1 MADVIA
7 AARAAGVHEMIGRLP
22 QGYETPLTAGGGRLS
37 GGQRQRIGL
46 ARALFGDPRLLVL
59 DEPNSALDAEGEAAL
74 IAAIEAAR
82 ARGAAVL
89 VVAQRMS
96 ILSRADR
103 LLVLKDGAVT
113 QFGPRARGARDPLPP
128 PRRRGRPR
136 RRPSPPRGQPMT
148 ALPAPDEP
156 LPAYRPVF
164 VAAMLLIACLTAT
177 LIGWGMFAR
186 LDSAVVAHGVLYA
199 ESQRK
204 TVEHLEGGILRT
216 LTVKDGDRVQEGEVV
231 ALLDATQIESQLA
244 QLHADELSLTYEIW
258 RLEAE
263 YAGRPTLDPATA
275 PATPADGR
283 DAQVAAQTTLF
294 DVRLRAH
301 QGQVAAQERQ
311 IDQLAAEADA
321 NDARARSAERQL
333 ASWQDERAKAAS
345 LVEKGATPAQKLREI
360 DRNVALVEGDL
371 GEARGL
377 AAAATG
383 QIARTR
389 VDIET
394 LRQQRLVEA
403 GEKLAED
410 RRRLAE
416 VTSQIRGAR
425 RRPRPPPP
433 ARARS
438 PASSST
444 SPPSRP
450 GAIVGSGVPLM
461 EIIPDGDRLI
471 AEARLDPDTIDTV
484 HVGREARVRLTA
496 YKRAKAPTIMGEVIY
511 VSADLL
517 EDPRDGSTYFEAR
530 VALDPAEVAHL
541 AAGISLTA
549 GMPVEVAIQTGARR
563 AGDYFLEPLFRHF
576 HRALREE

>member
-1 MADVIA
+1 
-7 AARAAGVHEMIGRLP
+7 
-22 QGYETPLTAGGGRLS
+22 
-37 GGQRQRIGL
+37 
-46 ARALFGDPRLLVL
+46 
-59 DEPNSALDAEGEAAL
+59 
-74 IAAIEAAR
+74 
-82 ARGAAVL
+82 
-89 VVAQRMS
+89 
-96 ILSRADR
+96 
-103 LLVLKDGAVT
+103 
-113 QFGPRARGARDPLPP
+113 
-128 PRRRGRPR
+128 
-136 RRPSPPRGQPMT
+136 MT

-156 LPAYRPVF
+156 LPQYRPVF

-177 LIGWGMFAR
+177 LTGWGMFAR

-263 YAGRPTLDPATA
+263 YAGATSLDPATA
-275 PATPADGR
+275 PATPAEGR
-283 DAQVAAQTTLF
+283 DAQIAAQATLF

-301 QGQVAAQERQ
+301 QGQVDAQERQ

-321 NDARARSAERQL
+321 NTARARSAEVQL

-360 DRNVALVEGDL
+360 DRNIALVEGDL
-371 GEARGL
+371 GEAKGL

-416 VTSQIRGAR
+416 VTSQIRGAADVLER
-425 RRPRPPPP
+425 HRL
-433 ARARS
+433 RAPQS
-438 PASSST
+438 GVVVHIATVS
-444 SPPSRP
+444 P

-541 AAGISLTA
+541 ADGITLTA

>member
-1 MADVIA
+1 
-7 AARAAGVHEMIGRLP
+7 
-22 QGYETPLTAGGGRLS
+22 
-37 GGQRQRIGL
+37 
-46 ARALFGDPRLLVL
+46 
-59 DEPNSALDAEGEAAL
+59 
-74 IAAIEAAR
+74 
-82 ARGAAVL
+82 
-89 VVAQRMS
+89 
-96 ILSRADR
+96 
-103 LLVLKDGAVT
+103 
-113 QFGPRARGARDPLPP
+113 
-128 PRRRGRPR
+128 
-136 RRPSPPRGQPMT
+136 MT

-156 LPAYRPVF
+156 LPSYRAVF
-164 VAAMLLIACLTAT
+164 VAAMALVGCLATTLL
-177 LIGWGMFAR
+177 GWGMFAR

-216 LTVKDGDRVQEGEVV
+216 LTVKDGDRVQEGEIV
-231 ALLDATQIESQLA
+231 ALLDSTQIEAQLA
-244 QLHADELSLTYEIW
+244 QLHADELALTYEIW

-263 YAGRPTLDPATA
+263 YAGAVTLDAATA
-275 PATPADGR
+275 PQEPADGR
-283 DAQVAAQTTLF
+283 DAQIAAQTSLF
-294 DVRLRAH
+294 GVRLRAH

-311 IDQLAAEADA
+311 VDQLAAEAEA
-321 NDARARSAERQL
+321 NAARARSAAEQL

-360 DRNVALVEGDL
+360 DRNIALVEGDL

-377 AAAATG
+377 ATAAAE

-416 VTSQIRGAR
+416 VASQT
-425 RRPRPPPP
+425 
-433 ARARS
+433 RAALDVLDRHRLRAPQS
-438 PASSST
+438 GVVVHIAT
-444 SPPSRP
+444 VTP

-484 HVGREARVRLTA
+484 HVGRKARVRLTA
-496 YKRAKAPTIMGEVIY
+496 YKRAKAPTVIGEVIY

-517 EDPRDGSTYFEAR
+517 EDQRDGSTYFEAR
-530 VALDPAEVAHL
+530 VALDPDEVAALDHDTV
-541 AAGISLTA
+541 LTA
-549 GMPVEVAIQTGARR
+549 GMPVEVAIQTGERR